1 MERNIND
8 INREPCPSFRGAPFG
23 VTIGVRNGDRHGFAE
38 PLGLREIRGSS
49 QRLLQPELSSD
60 GSGFFGDLTKKL
72 VSSAGEKAASAIG
85 SKAGEA
91 IGNKFFNRQKKK
103 LKSPEGASL
112 EPPKAAPIVEENK
125 GSELIKLLQL
135 ENKLS
140 PQSSI
145 HEIYNRLLE

>member
-8 INREPCPSFRGAPFG
+8 INR
-23 VTIGVRNGDRHGFAE
+23 E

-49 QRLLQPELSSD
+49 QRLLQSELSSA

-91 IGNKFFNRQKKK
+91 LGNKFFNRQKKK
-103 LKSPEGASL
+103 LKSPEGAPNQSL

-125 GSELIKLLQL
+125 GSELIKLLQV

-145 HEIYNRLLE
+145 HEIYNRLLNLE